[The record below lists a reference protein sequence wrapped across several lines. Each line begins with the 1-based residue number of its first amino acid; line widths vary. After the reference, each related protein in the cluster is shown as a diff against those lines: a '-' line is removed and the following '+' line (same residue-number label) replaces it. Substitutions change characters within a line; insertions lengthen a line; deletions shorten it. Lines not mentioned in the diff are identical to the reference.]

1 MTPVAS
7 GRIQPKLKFVT
18 LTQNTGSGSVVSLND
33 SINNKKPILYYA
45 NGFKLELYLSAV
57 GNVWFD
63 VRKPNTDEKV
73 LNTDITFTVGYL

>member
-1 MTPVAS
+1 MAS
-7 GRIQPKLKFVT
+7 DVIRQKLKFVT
-18 LTQNTGSGSVVSLND
+18 LTQNTGNGSVVSLND
-33 SINNKKPILYYA
+33 SFNNKKPILYCA
-45 NGFKLELYLSAV
+45 NGFKLELYISEA